1 MKEEKDIGSLR
12 KSYEKNTLDDDIKS
26 INPIDLFQDW
36 FAAAEKHPQIEESN
50 AMTLATLELDG
61 FPRARIVLLKQFS
74 DAGFVFYTN
83 YKSNKGKAIDALDK
97 VGLTFFWPVMERQ
110 VLIKGKA
117 QKVAEE
123 TSDNYFYSRPKG
135 SQIGAIVSPQSEPIE
150 DRDSLENRLNKLLVL
165 YEDKAP
171 KRPEHWGG
179 FIVVPSSIEFWQGR
193 PNRLHDRMEFTLQKQ
208 GNWIA
213 KRLAP

>member
-26 INPIDLFQDW
+26 IDPIDLFQDW
-36 FAAAEKHPQIEESN
+36 FAAADEHTQIEEAN

-74 DAGFVFYTN
+74 KAGFVFYTN
-83 YKSNKGKAIDALDK
+83 YKSNKGQAIDALDK
-97 VGLTFFWPVMERQ
+97 VGLTFFWPAMERQ

-117 QKVAEE
+117 QKVAKE

-135 SQIGAIVSPQSEPIE
+135 SQIGAIVSAQSEPIE
-150 DRDSLENRLNKLLVL
+150 DRDFLEKKLNKLIVL
-165 YEDKAP
+165 YEDKDP

-179 FIVVPSSIEFWQGR
+179 LIVVPSSIEFWQGR

-208 GNWIA
+208 GDWTS